1 MSLGTCQMIKYKRQQ
16 GVTLIVVLLLLLLMI
31 IMAIAIA
38 SNSGTHTQITMANV
52 LRSQASQAARSGSDA
67 LLSMFLKDGS
77 EVDKLQTKSCNLKFD
92 QQYTANGNNKLT
104 ATGDDKRKINLYWF
118 ACYPEGGK
126 VLTCNS
132 GKSEC
137 FSVIIAGV
145 ACPAGITTA
154 NDPSC
159 VVNRQLQGYRKSKAQ

>member
-1 MSLGTCQMIKYKRQQ
+1 MIKYKKQQ

-38 SNSGTHTQITMANV
+38 SNSGSHTQIAMANI
-52 LRSQASQAARSGSDA
+52 LRTQASQAARSGSDA

-77 EVDKLQTKSCNLKFD
+77 EVDKLQLKGCNLPFAG
-92 QQYTANGNNKLT
+92 QYTANGNNKLMV
-104 ATGDDKRKINLYWF
+104 TGDDKRKINLYWF
-118 ACYPEGGK
+118 ACYPEGGQI
-126 VLTCNS
+126 LTCNS

-145 ACPAGITTA
+145 ACPAGIEEPS
-154 NDPSC
+154 DPSC